1 MGKQAAAVA
10 LTMACNCQGETSSF
24 NADDASEQG
33 PVNPP
38 IESCGVCKSCKKI
51 LAGNHPD
58 VIQIQPRGPFIKI
71 EQIRALLHTLSMK
84 PYEAKTRVVIVSKAQ
99 CMNAAASNA
108 LLKILEEPPNRS
120 MLVLIATRGS
130 DLLPTIASRCQ
141 QVKFNRISR
150 EYITSR
156 IIKEHGLKPQAAEI
170 ISAMANGSL
179 GKAQMMIDENWLSRR
194 KWLLAEIRTLSLQ
207 PIARLF
213 ALAEKL
219 SHEKEALA
227 ERLEIT
233 KTWFRDLIIDRYDT
247 EKIINQD
254 VADQVRIASR
264 QTDLATLL
272 SKVDAVQK
280 AQNRLTANT
289 NLRLSMERLLIQLA
303 QP

>member
-10 LTMACNCQGETSSF
+10 LAMACNCQGETSGF
-24 NADDASEQG
+24 NADDESGQG
-33 PVNPP
+33 PVKPP
-38 IESCGVCKSCKKI
+38 IESCGVCKSCRKI

-71 EQIRALLHTLSMK
+71 EQIRALLNTLCMK
-84 PYEAKTRVVIVSKAQ
+84 PYEAKTRVVIVSMAQ

-108 LLKILEEPPNRS
+108 LLKILEEPPNCS
-120 MLVLIATRGS
+120 MLVLIATRES

-141 QVKFNRISR
+141 PVRFNRISR
-150 EYITSR
+150 EYIASR
-156 IIKEHGLKPQAAEI
+156 IIKEHRLKPQTADI

-179 GKAQMMIDENWLSRR
+179 SKAQMMIAENWLLRR

-219 SHEKEALA
+219 SREKEALA
-227 ERLEIT
+227 ERLEII

-254 VADQVRIASR
+254 VADQIRTASR

-272 SKVDAVQK
+272 SKVDAVQN
-280 AQNRLTANT
+280 AQSRLTANT
-289 NLRLSMERLLIQLA
+289 NLRLSMERLLIRLA